1 MNVLI
6 VGLGSIAKKH
16 ISALRTLPESF
27 TIYALRS
34 SKLAEK
40 YEDVIN
46 IFDLESEN
54 YDFAIIS
61 NPTHLHSKYIKLL
74 AKKAIPLFIEKP
86 AVHNLDNVDQVIA
99 TVEKKKI
106 KTYIACNL
114 RFHPCIIFLKDIIG
128 SESLEINEINVYC
141 GSYLPDWRPGRNYK
155 EIYSANP
162 ELGGGVHLDVYHEL
176 DYVTWLF
183 GFPKSYKSVKRSVSS
198 LKIKSI
204 DYANY
209 ILNYDN
215 FTASIILNY
224 YRKKTKR
231 EIEINFKDTTWNIN
245 LINGKIITDDN
256 FILFEAKD
264 FNILDTYKL
273 QLDYFINCIK
283 NDILPMNSLN
293 NSIQTLQICLNNE
306 K

>member
-1 MNVLI
+1 M
-6 VGLGSIAKKH
+6 
-16 ISALRTLPESF
+16 
-27 TIYALRS
+27 
-34 SKLAEK
+34 
-40 YEDVIN
+40 
-46 IFDLESEN
+46 
-54 YDFAIIS
+54 
-61 NPTHLHSKYIKLL
+61 
-74 AKKAIPLFIEKP
+74 
-86 AVHNLDNVDQVIA
+86 
-99 TVEKKKI
+99 
-106 KTYIACNL
+106 
-114 RFHPCIIFLKDIIG
+114 
-128 SESLEINEINVYC
+128 
-141 GSYLPDWRPGRNYK
+141 
-155 EIYSANP
+155 
-162 ELGGGVHLDVYHEL
+162 GGGVHLDVYHEL

-264 FNILDTYKL
+264 FDLLDTYKL

-283 NDILPMNSLN
+283 NNIPPMNSLN